1 MKRKKKLVLVA
12 KNLFLKFNNKIAIFD
27 IKVILSLNNDL
38 INNLIF
44 LLICFARQH
53 HDIKYYEFHVKF
65 NFKKNRSK
73 PKNKQIIRDFLY
85 LTQKYILRFSINSS

>member
-65 NFKKNRSK
+65 NLKKNRSK
-73 PKNKQIIRDFLY
+73 PKK
-85 LTQKYILRFSINSS
+85 